1 MKTIQ
6 LSSNVM
12 VSDPCYSVPTWC
24 QTQLDNVLAG
34 KYYIDV
40 QTDEDDGRNYA
51 LVAVHEDYVSQ
62 KKRWYNHGEFGVDSG
77 QAGIFDMASYRN
89 DEIAESITTP
99 EDDFTINR
107 DQEGDEW
114 YIKMCKLTLATK
126 NHWGSYDRGVVSS
139 SGWGDGSYPLKVQ
152 RDKGRIVG
160 ICLDFGMT
168 DVQAKFLMSL
178 IGEKA

>member
-51 LVAVHEDYVSQ
+51 IVAVHEDYVSQ

-89 DEIAESITTP
+89 DEVAESITTP
-99 EDDFTINR
+99 EYDFSIPR
-107 DQEGDEW
+107 HEDGDEW
-114 YIKMCKLTLATK
+114 YIKMCKLTLATE
-126 NHWGSYDRGVVSS
+126 NSWGSYDRGVVSS

-152 RDKGRIVG
+152 KDKGKIVG

-168 DVQAKFLMSL
+168 DVQAKFLSSL
-178 IGEKA
+178 IGEQA

>member
-1 MKTIQ
+1 
-6 LSSNVM
+6 
-12 VSDPCYSVPTWC
+12 
-24 QTQLDNVLAG
+24 LDNVLAG

-77 QAGIFDMASYRN
+77 QAGIFDMPSYRN
-89 DEIAESITTP
+89 DKIAESITTP
-99 EDDFTINR
+99 EDDFTIDR
-107 DQEGDEW
+107 HQDGDEW
-114 YIKMCKLTLATK
+114 YIKMCKLTLATE
-126 NHWGSYDRGVVSS
+126 NSWGSYDRGVVSS

-168 DVQAKFLMSL
+168 DVQAKFLSSL
-178 IGEKA
+178 IGEQA